1 MHKFSPQ
8 RKNPKQLKALKTM
21 DDTLLDT
28 KVFPSILKVTRS
40 NSDKKAVTSWGND
53 KVIYD
58 SNQIDMV
65 DLKQKFKNLRED
77 PDKKKSDDFSKF
89 MRGEIIEKP
98 ESNLENSNGNCS
110 FDSMESNDLQI

>member
-1 MHKFSPQ
+1 
-8 RKNPKQLKALKTM
+8 M

-110 FDSMESNDLQI
+110 FDSMESNDLQV